1 MGGALDKYADF
12 YIKRAEQMQPVIQ
25 VAAGRKVDMVFTQ
38 GVDFADSAVRQILSK
53 TNDQKRYQQV
63 QNSEETKSVQAWL
76 PQQGGQE

>member
-1 MGGALDKYADF
+1 
-12 YIKRAEQMQPVIQ
+12 
-25 VAAGRKVDMVFTQ
+25 MVFTQ

-76 PQQGGQE
+76 PKQEGGQE